1 MQIKKKILIVDEDTN
16 YISGLRKELQQA
28 GLEMIHCDDSQK
40 AIDIMENMKP
50 DLIISEVNLSPVD
63 GHSFFNEVK
72 SKFANKDVPF
82 IFISSQKRVDDR
94 IKSMEIGVDDFIS
107 KPFYNEEIVARIQN
121 ILQEITTFGEYLSK
135 NGKGFS
141 GRLAEMN
148 LIDLMQTL
156 EVGKKSATIN
166 LTYHNYEGV
175 VSIQNGNIV
184 DANLKNLPP
193 KDALL
198 KMFLWTEG
206 TYRVEMSKADYPRT
220 INQTNDE
227 LIHEGRNRTIRWEK
241 IKQNLPP
248 LHTIIALNDIAFDVN
263 NISDGEKKLLS
274 SINGNT
280 MIYDII
286 IKSPY
291 DDIQTLEI
299 VDNLYR
305 KGYIKETNDNYLLQ
319 PENDISRIK
328 RELSRDSAGRKN
340 VSYIISNLLKR
351 STAEQEIKI
360 DRRRD
365 ERRQLPERRQF
376 ERRKD
381 RRVWENKVFLDKT
394 ELLMIREKLI

>member
-1 MQIKKKILIVDEDTN
+1 MQVKKKILIVDDDAN

-28 GLEMIHCDDSQK
+28 GFEMIHCDDSKK
-40 AIDIMENMKP
+40 AIDLIENVKP
-50 DLIISEVNLSPVD
+50 DLIISEVNLTQFD

-72 SKFANKDVPF
+72 MRVEYKDVPF

-94 IKSMEIGVDDFIS
+94 IKSMEVGVDDFIS

-121 ILQEITTFGEYLSK
+121 ILQEISTFGEYLVK

-141 GRLAEMN
+141 GSLAEMN

-156 EVGKKSATIN
+156 EIGKKSATIKLKYN
-166 LTYHNYEGV
+166 NYEGV
-175 VSIQNGNIV
+175 VSIQNGSVV
-184 DANLKNLPP
+184 DANLKNLKP

-206 TYRVEMSKADYPRT
+206 TYHVEMTRSDYPRT
-220 INQTNDE
+220 ISQTNDE

-241 IKQNLPP
+241 IKKNLPP
-248 LHTIIALNDIAFDVN
+248 LHTVIAINNIAFDAN

-286 IKSPY
+286 IKSPF
-291 DDIQTLEI
+291 DDIQSLEI
-299 VDNLYR
+299 VDNLYQ
-305 KGYIKETNDNYLLQ
+305 KGYIKETNDNYLAQ
-319 PENDISRIK
+319 PADDISRIK
-328 RELSRDSAGRKN
+328 KELSRDGSSRKS

-351 STAEQEIKI
+351 STGEQEIKI

-365 ERRQLPERRQF
+365 ERRQMPDRRQF

-381 RRVWENKVFLDKT
+381 KRTWENKVFLDKS